1 MRAGYGQ
8 AFKRTTDLMPQ
19 LDDIWAGM
27 EQLARRENISME
39 RLGGLMAVNAVP
51 WSKKSAG
58 IMRAAGQTGAELFD
72 ERILDSY
79 RPTLALVSQ
88 QGVDGYVREHMRP
101 FLQAARSHF
110 DSGRTT
116 WVERKLGK
124 ATE

>member
-1 MRAGYGQ
+1 MRAGYGR

-72 ERILDSY
+72 EKILDSY
-79 RPTLALVSQ
+79 RTTLALASQ